1 MGFTTTITC
10 PTKDVPA
17 LMKELARAGFL
28 VLDTGQRTTT
38 DEGLFA
44 EASLNL
50 LRLPDAGAGY
60 SPA

>member
-10 PTKDVPA
+10 PTADVPA

-28 VLDTGQRTTT
+28 VLDTGHRITT
-38 DEGLFA
+38 DDGLFA

-50 LRLPDAGAGY
+50 LRLPEA
-60 SPA
+60 S

>member
-10 PTKDVPA
+10 PTKDVPV

-28 VLDTGQRTTT
+28 VLDTGHRTTT

-50 LRLPDAGAGY
+50 LRIPDAAPGFG
-60 SPA
+60 PA